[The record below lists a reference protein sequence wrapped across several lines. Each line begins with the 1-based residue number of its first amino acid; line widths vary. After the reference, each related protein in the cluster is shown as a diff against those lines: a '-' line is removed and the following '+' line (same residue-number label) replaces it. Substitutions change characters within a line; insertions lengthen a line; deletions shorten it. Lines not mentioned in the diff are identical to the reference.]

1 MGSQVEALRA
11 SLAEM
16 VEAMDRYDADA
27 TEPPPQRHV
36 DMIGRARAALSGPR
50 PSEPGRTEAPPH
62 SKLHREIWG
71 DGYSTADIHATHED
85 VNVAYAEEFG
95 PSRAD
100 GGTPE

>member
-50 PSEPGRTEAPPH
+50 PSEPGRTEADPTET
-62 SKLHREIWG
+62 EI
-71 DGYSTADIHATHED
+71 
-85 VNVAYAEEFG
+85 VAALASLNAEPQAEAFVAITG
-95 PSRAD
+95 GAMSRALQAARRAR
-100 GGTPE
+100 P